1 MADDKSTE
9 RESVSLSTMSADDQ
23 ALATETV
30 ARFRALAA
38 DAGYDIDDLR
48 MTFAGMAVSMLMRT
62 DMSPND
68 MSRSIQAIRDAASLM
83 GVDSKPV
90 QVRKKLE
97 DQDADLIVDAI
108 NPRIEGLLEAIER
121 GNDATENEHSGAG
134 TPPTAYQEV

>member
-1 MADDKSTE
+1 MGAEDRAMA
-9 RESVSLSTMSADDQ
+9 AD
-23 ALATETV
+23 TV
-30 ARFRALAA
+30 ARFRALAV

-48 MTFAGMAVSMLMRT
+48 MTFAGMAVSMLTRT
-62 DMSPND
+62 DMSPAE

-90 QVRKKLE
+90 RVSKKLE

-121 GNDATENEHSGAG
+121 GNDATDEPAGAG
-134 TPPTAYQEV
+134 DTPTTYQEV

>member
-1 MADDKSTE
+1 MDDDTSTAGE
-9 RESVSLSTMSADDQ
+9 AGALSVMGAEDR
-23 ALATETV
+23 ALAADTV
-30 ARFRALAA
+30 ARFRALAI

-48 MTFAGMAVSMLMRT
+48 MTFAGMAVSMLTRT
-62 DMSPND
+62 DMSPTE

-90 QVRKKLE
+90 KVSKKLE

-121 GNDATENEHSGAG
+121 GNDATDESAGAG
-134 TPPTAYQEV
+134 VAPTTYQEV

>member
-1 MADDKSTE
+1 MDDDQGTT
-9 RESVSLSTMSADDQ
+9 RESVALSVMGAEDRAMAAD
-23 ALATETV
+23 TV
-30 ARFRALAA
+30 ARFRALAV

-48 MTFAGMAVSMLMRT
+48 MTFAGMAVSMLTRT
-62 DMSPND
+62 DMSPAE

-90 QVRKKLE
+90 RVSKKLE

-121 GNDATENEHSGAG
+121 GNDATDEPAGAG
-134 TPPTAYQEV
+134 DTPTTYQEV